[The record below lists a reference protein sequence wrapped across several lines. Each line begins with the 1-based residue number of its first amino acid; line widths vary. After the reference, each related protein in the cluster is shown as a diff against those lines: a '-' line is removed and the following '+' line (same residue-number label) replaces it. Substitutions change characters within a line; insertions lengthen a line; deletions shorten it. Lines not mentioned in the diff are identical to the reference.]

1 MSELDLETV
10 TASSGV
16 GYSRLARATADLE
29 PPFAVVDLGALKAN
43 ADSLVARAGGKPV
56 RLASKSVRCRA
67 ISSAVLARPGFRGVL
82 ALTLAEALWLA
93 SEVEDVVV
101 GYPTADLASL
111 RTLAADPDLLARVTL
126 MVDDVA
132 QLDLI
137 EHATGDGPPIRVC
150 IDLDAS
156 LRLLEGRVHLGV
168 RRSPV
173 HSADDAA
180 ALARRIVARPRFA
193 LVGLMAYEGQIAGV
207 GDNAGSMVNRLQIRG
222 MQMASAM
229 ELRRRRAAVVAA
241 VREIADLEFVN
252 GGGTGSI
259 ERTVSEPAVTEVA
272 AGSGLYCP
280 TLFDKYRG
288 FRPQPAA
295 FYVQSVVRTPSPE
308 YVTVLGGGWVASGA
322 VGAEKLPTPSWPIDV
337 SLISIEGAGEA
348 QTPLHGPGVAAL
360 DVGDRVWFRHA
371 KAGELCERVNE
382 LHLVDGDRVIA
393 TVPTYRGEGRAFL

>member
-1 MSELDLETV
+1 MTTLDLGSV
-10 TASSGV
+10 TAASGG
-16 GYSRLARATADLE
+16 GYGRLARATADLE

-43 ADSLVARAGGKPV
+43 ADSLVARAGGKPI

-67 ISSAVLARPGFRGVL
+67 ISGAVLDRPGYRGVL

-93 SEVEDVVV
+93 SDVDDVVV
-101 GYPTADLASL
+101 GYPTADLTSL
-111 RTLAADPDLLARVTL
+111 RRLAADPELLARVTI
-126 MVDDVA
+126 MVDHVA
-132 QLDLI
+132 QLDMI

-156 LRLLEGRVHLGV
+156 LRLFEGRVHLGV

-173 HSADDAA
+173 HSAGEAVM
-180 ALARRIVARPRFA
+180 LARRIVARPRFT

-207 GDNAGSMVNRLQIRG
+207 GDNAGSMLNRLKIRG
-222 MQMASAM
+222 MQMASAV
-229 ELRRRRAAVVAA
+229 ELRRRRAAAVAA
-241 VREIADLEFVN
+241 VREVADLEFVN

-280 TLFDKYRG
+280 TLFDAYRG

-295 FYVQSVVRTPSPE
+295 FYVQSVVRKPSPE
-308 YVTVLGGGWVASGA
+308 YATVLGGGWVASGA
-322 VGAEKLPTPSWPIDV
+322 IGPEKLPTPSWPMDL
-337 SLISIEGAGEA
+337 SLLAIEGAGEA
-348 QTPLHGPGVAAL
+348 QTPLHGPGAVALA
-360 DVGDRVWFRHA
+360 VGDRVWFRHA

-382 LHLVDGDRVIA
+382 LHLVDGDAVIA
-393 TVPTYRGEGRAFL
+393 TVPTYRGEGQAFL